1 MKPSV
6 AFVVLMC
13 LCEAAAVPR
22 TLSGNVEDVL
32 RLKKRQ
38 QDTGTSDGEFLMIF
52 WQMLAELT
60 DNSAQFPGC
69 IFCSCTF

>member
-13 LCEAAAVPR
+13 LCEAAAVSR

-32 RLKKRQ
+32 RLKNRQ

-52 WQMLAELT
+52 WQMLA
-60 DNSAQFPGC
+60 D
-69 IFCSCTF
+69 